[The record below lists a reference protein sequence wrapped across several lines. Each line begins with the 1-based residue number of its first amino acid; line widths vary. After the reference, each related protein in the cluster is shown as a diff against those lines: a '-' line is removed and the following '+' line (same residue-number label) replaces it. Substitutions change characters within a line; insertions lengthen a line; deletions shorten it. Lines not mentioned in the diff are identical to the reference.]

1 MAIYDLSLA
10 LASEHSLKLLEDV
23 LELHLGGLEDAELPG
38 SWLAPVN
45 SSLWESFVSESVLA
59 DSNEVVSFNS
69 YVSTQ

>member
-38 SWLAPVN
+38 SRLAPVDGPFR
-45 SSLWESFVSESVLA
+45 ESFVSESVLA
-59 DSNEVVSFNS
+59 DSDEVVSFNS
-69 YVSTQ
+69 YVLTQ

>member
-1 MAIYDLSLA
+1 LAIYDLSLA

-38 SWLAPVN
+38 SRLAPVDGPFR
-45 SSLWESFVSESVLA
+45 ESFVSKSVLA
-59 DSNEVVSFNS
+59 DSDEVVSFNS